1 MSLEL
6 RDLRA
11 KITVETDCAIDGY
24 AAAQDMEKGEAVREI
39 LHKWA
44 IKQIE
49 GAMVLQARLKRE
61 GMEGSD
67 KGTSG
72 RPREDDPE

>member
-39 LHKWA
+39 LHRWA
-44 IKQIE
+44 VKQIE

-61 GMEGSD
+61 GMEASG

-72 RPREDDPE
+72 HGGESA

>member
-61 GMEGSD
+61 GMEGANQ
-67 KGTSG
+67 GTSG
-72 RPREDDPE
+72 RAGESD

>member
-11 KITVETDCAIDGY
+11 KITVETECALDAY
-24 AAAQDMEKGEAVREI
+24 AAANEQDKSEVVREI

-44 IKQIE
+44 EKQIR
-49 GAMVLQARLKRE
+49 GATVLHATLQRE
-61 GMEGSD
+61 GLVSAG

-72 RPREDDPE
+72 HPGADDPE

>member
-61 GMEGSD
+61 GMEGSAQ
-67 KGTSG
+67 GTSARAG
-72 RPREDDPE
+72 ESAP

>member
-67 KGTSG
+67 QGTSG
-72 RPREDDPE
+72 RAGEKAP

>member
-11 KITVETDCAIDGY
+11 KITVETECALDAY
-24 AAAQDMEKGEAVREI
+24 AQAHDLDKSELVRDI

-44 IKQIE
+44 EEQIE
-49 GAMVLQARLKRE
+49 GAKVLQARLKRE
-61 GMEGSD
+61 GLLASERGQTGSL
-67 KGTSG
+67 
-72 RPREDDPE
+72 

>member
-11 KITVETDCAIDGY
+11 KISVETECALDAY
-24 AAAQDMEKGEAVREI
+24 ASANDQDKSEVVREI

-44 IKQIE
+44 TKQIR
-49 GAMVLQARLKRE
+49 GII
-61 GMEGSD
+61 
-67 KGTSG
+67 
-72 RPREDDPE
+72 